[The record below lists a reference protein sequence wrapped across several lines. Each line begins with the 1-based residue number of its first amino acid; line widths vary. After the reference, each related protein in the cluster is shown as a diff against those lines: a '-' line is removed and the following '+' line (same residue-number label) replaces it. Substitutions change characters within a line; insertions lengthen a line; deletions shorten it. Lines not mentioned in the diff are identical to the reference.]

1 MNDPFI
7 NPNWKPKF
15 EKRLL
20 YVVIF
25 ATSLG
30 LPGSETKTSSMTQ
43 EVNSSVM
50 WSCPPVFGQARDPNV
65 VRWKVMGVPTCMT
78 VSSVHSIFQSCNCRY
93 CHGTKNVSNAD
104 LKSHK
109 KGPCEC
115 NRGAKQH
122 PNLLPFSPSP
132 PLGQAI
138 MFCLLRNYSWW
149 NSYCSSVAY
158 REKPQ
163 KIERDN
169 SRSHLYL

>member
-50 WSCPPVFGQARDPNV
+50 WSCPPVFGQARDPNE
-65 VRWKVMGVPTCMT
+65 VRWKVMGAPTCMT

-93 CHGTKNVSNAD
+93 CHGTKTVSNAD

-109 KGPCEC
+109 KGPWEC
-115 NRGAKQH
+115 NRGGKQH
-122 PNLLPFSPSP
+122 PCLLPFSPP
-132 PLGQAI
+132 PPGSSHNVLPTSKLLMMKFILLLG
-138 MFCLLRNYSWW
+138 CLQRKTAKDW
-149 NSYCSSVAY
+149 
-158 REKPQ
+158 
-163 KIERDN
+163 ER
-169 SRSHLYL
+169 